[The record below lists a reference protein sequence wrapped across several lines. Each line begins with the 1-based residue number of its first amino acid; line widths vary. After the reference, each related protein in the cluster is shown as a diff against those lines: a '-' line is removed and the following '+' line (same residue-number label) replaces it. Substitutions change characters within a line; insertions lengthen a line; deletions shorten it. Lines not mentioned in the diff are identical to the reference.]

1 MKYLIAITLPKS
13 LSQKLAS
20 VQQLYKSE
28 RWNIALPPH
37 ITLVPPAKL
46 MSSEG
51 DLKKILTEV
60 AKKFQ
65 PLEIKIVGVG
75 RFRNHGNTIF
85 AKVEKSQELSVLQ
98 ESLSRRLASCLAIEN
113 SRKRFHPHITLS
125 NQLKPG
131 EAREKL
137 RTFVNWSQ
145 SRVSLARR
153 YHCCREMM
161 MNADTK
167 KSLILHSGRNKCYN
181 FL

>member
-137 RTFVNWSQ
+137 RDIRKLVSKQ
-145 SRVSLARR
+145 SFSCQEISLLQRDDDERR
-153 YHCCREMM
+153 YKKI
-161 MNADTK
+161 ADFALGEK
-167 KSLILHSGRNKCYN
+167 
-181 FL
+181 